1 MIKLKNITHNP
12 LHELRY
18 VVVLAA
24 IQFVNVVDFVIM
36 MPLGPTLIDELS
48 ITPVQFGTLISAY
61 SFSGAG
67 TGFLFG
73 LIADKYDRKNLL
85 ILAIVGFMLT
95 TLACGLSN
103 SFGTLLTARIFTGV
117 FGGILTSLIFTIVSD
132 LIPFERRGK
141 AMGIIMSSFSI
152 ASVLGVPLGLA
163 ISDATNWQNSF
174 HFIVL
179 ISIPMLILSI
189 IIFPSIYVDKPEV
202 EISILKSLKNLLS
215 RSKNLISFILIF
227 LVSGS
232 MFLLIPYL
240 STYAVKNMQIST
252 TDLKYAYMVG
262 GFFTIITARII
273 GKLTDK
279 LGALNIYAGLVLL
292 SSIPILIFTHS
303 GPLTLVSFLV
313 LQSFFMTLVS
323 GRMIPCMTLVSEV
336 PEVHERGLFMS
347 TLNSIRA
354 LGRGIM
360 TFLAG
365 FLIVETSD
373 GNLSGF
379 DTAGILSIAI
389 ALITIYLANKV
400 YKTVQT

>member
-1 MIKLKNITHNP
+1 
-12 LHELRY
+12 
-18 VVVLAA
+18 
-24 IQFVNVVDFVIM
+24 
-36 MPLGPTLIDELS
+36 
-48 ITPVQFGTLISAY
+48 
-61 SFSGAG
+61 
-67 TGFLFG
+67 
-73 LIADKYDRKNLL
+73 
-85 ILAIVGFMLT
+85 
-95 TLACGLSN
+95 
-103 SFGTLLTARIFTGV
+103 
-117 FGGILTSLIFTIVSD
+117 
-132 LIPFERRGK
+132 
-141 AMGIIMSSFSI
+141 
-152 ASVLGVPLGLA
+152 
-163 ISDATNWQNSF
+163 
-174 HFIVL
+174 
-179 ISIPMLILSI
+179 
-189 IIFPSIYVDKPEV
+189 
-202 EISILKSLKNLLS
+202 
-215 RSKNLISFILIF
+215 
-227 LVSGS
+227 